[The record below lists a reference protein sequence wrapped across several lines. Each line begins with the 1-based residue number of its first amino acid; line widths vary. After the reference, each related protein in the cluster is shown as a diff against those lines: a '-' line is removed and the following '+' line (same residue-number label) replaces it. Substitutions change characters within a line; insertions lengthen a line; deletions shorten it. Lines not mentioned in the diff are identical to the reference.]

1 MVEQDLTAA
10 NREKL
15 IDSCP
20 FCGKP
25 RRSRTLLGMFGSA
38 GGADRCRCSGLRRKG
53 DVETLYERNRRTFYE
68 TSDEIESSELPDL
81 GDDYQ
86 TIELL
91 GSGAMGAIY
100 RVMQISS
107 QEEFAIKVMRA
118 EVSRDK
124 QLVKRFKL
132 EAKAV
137 ESLDHP
143 NLIPVFGQGK
153 IRGKSDEELPYLL
166 MGLSRGESLK
176 ALLKKGER
184 FDKERILNI
193 MVQVAEALAHAHA
206 NGIIHRDIKP
216 SNIMIEKNE
225 RGEDLVKVLDF
236 SIAKVNPVENRVG
249 QGLTMTGE
257 FLGTPAYMSPES
269 CIGRTVDERSDLY
282 SFGCVV
288 YELLTGAPPFAGHN
302 PVQIIVDHINSTPAP
317 LPQDRGKGSDLE
329 KFVMKLLRK
338 EPSDRYQSV
347 EEMLVDL
354 KALKEGKKVKIKE
367 AAKVVDEKR
376 ETLVAVGIIFLTL
389 CLVLAPGIYFLG
401 VMKESRSYDP
411 HRDFAQIKLG
421 KAAVPLSS
429 VESTIKAQTIGPVTF
444 ELKNEFKEVVYRA
457 EGRDRNDAVRKA
469 ISGAV
474 KAKVSLRGM
483 HFDNVD
489 LSNLDLEGADFAG
502 ARFLSVDL
510 SSTNLKNAS
519 FLHARLSRCTAPNAN
534 FENCDF
540 SDCNFQQ
547 VILER
552 SRMMGCKFQESKF
565 FEAILNGA
573 DCSNAKFTNV
583 GFRNSQLLN
592 TCFTDAV
599 FDLSDF
605 NDTPCG
611 GADFSRTSM
620 YRVNFYKNKISNA
633 RFTGAKLNNVSFE
646 SCFGTNV
653 SFNESTADNLGFNK
667 SRFTSSDFRNS
678 KLISFT
684 SSGSDF
690 EQSNFSDAE
699 VSRMSLDKSFFDKT
713 KFEGTIFANYSEIPD
728 FKFGMNSFRK
738 ASFKN
743 ARATGYKDKS
753 R

>member
-1 MVEQDLTAA
+1 MVEQDLTAT

-25 RRSRTLLGMFGSA
+25 RRSQTFLGWFGGA
-38 GGADRCRCSGLRRKG
+38 GGSDRCRCSGLRRKG
-53 DVETLYERNRRTFYE
+53 DVETLYERNRQTFYE
-68 TSDEIESSELPDL
+68 SSSEEDSSELPDL
-81 GDDYQ
+81 GEDFQ
-86 TIELL
+86 ILEPL
-91 GSGAMGAIY
+91 GSGAMGVVY
-100 RVMQISS
+100 RVKQIS
-107 QEEFAIKVMRA
+107 QNEEYAVKVMRA

-153 IRGKSDEELPYLL
+153 GRGKSDEELPYLL

-176 ALLKKGER
+176 TLLKNGER
-184 FDKERILNI
+184 FDKERIMNV
-193 MVQVAEALAHAHA
+193 MVQVAEALAHAHE

-225 RGEDLVKVLDF
+225 RGEDHVKVLDF

-269 CIGRTVDERSDLY
+269 CIGRAVDERSDIY
-282 SFGCVV
+282 SYGCVF
-288 YELLTGAPPFAGHN
+288 YELLMGAPPFAGHN

-338 EPSDRYQSV
+338 EPSDRYQSID
-347 EEMLVDL
+347 EMLLDL
-354 KALKEGKKVKIKE
+354 KALKEGKRVKIKD

-376 ETLVAVGIIFLTL
+376 ETMVAVGIVFLTL

-401 VMKESRSYDP
+401 FMQENRGFDP
-411 HRDFAQIKLG
+411 HSHIAQVKQ
-421 KAAVPLSS
+421 S
-429 VESTIKAQTIGPVTF
+429 KAQVTESSTEKAEAAGPVTY
-444 ELKNEFKEVVYRA
+444 ELKNEFKEVIYKAV
-457 EGRDRNDAVRKA
+457 GRDRNDAIRGAVQ
-469 ISGAV
+469 GAV
-474 KAKVSLRGM
+474 KAKVSLRGV
-483 HFDNVD
+483 HLDNVD
-489 LSNLDLEGADFAG
+489 LSNLNLEGADLSG

-510 SSTNLKNAS
+510 TSTNLKNAN
-519 FLHARLSRCTAPNAN
+519 FIHARLGRCRASNAD
-534 FENCDF
+534 FENSDF

-547 VILER
+547 VTLEK
-552 SRMMGCKFQESKF
+552 SRLVGCKFRESQF
-565 FEAILNGA
+565 FDAILNGA
-573 DCSNAKFTNV
+573 DFTGAKFV
-583 GFRNSQLLN
+583 QVDFRNSQLLN
-592 TCFTDAV
+592 ASFADTNIEQ
-599 FDLSDF
+599 SNF
-605 NDTPCG
+605 NNSPCG
-611 GADFSRTSM
+611 GADFSGSTI
-620 YRVNFYKNKISNA
+620 YRVAYFKSKISNVHFA
-633 RFTGAKLNNVSFE
+633 DAKLNNVSFE

-653 SFNESTADNLGFNK
+653 SFNSCVAEQLSFKN
-667 SRFTSSDFRNS
+667 SSFTSSDFKNG

-684 SSGSDF
+684 SSGSNF
-690 EQSNFSDAE
+690 EQSVFSGAE
-699 VSRMSLDKSFFDKT
+699 MSRMSLHKSFFDNT
-713 KFEGTIFANYSEIPD
+713 KFEGTIFADYSEIPD

-738 ASFKN
+738 ASFKD
-743 ARATGYKDKS
+743 ARVTGSKNKS
-753 R
+753 W